1 MKWHKLV
8 SMLVA
13 LEAVLAPV
21 GATAQEQNYPN
32 RPIRLIAPYPPGG
45 GVDIASRVVGQKLT
59 ERWGQQVIVDNRSG
73 ANGNIGTEIVARA
86 APDGYTLLMGAAG
99 PITMNMWL
107 YQKLPFDPVKDFALV
122 ARVAPTYYLLVVHP
136 SIAMKSV
143 KDLVALAKANP
154 GKLTFASPGIGGPPH
169 LAGELLKN
177 LTGVDMVHVPYKGAG
192 PALAD
197 VVSGQ
202 VSFMFVDMI
211 AALPHAK
218 TGRLR
223 ALAISTARRNARVPE
238 VPTVAES
245 GAPGFEV
252 LGWSGLLAPAGTPRT
267 IVGKLN
273 AEVVKL
279 LQLPDVQ
286 ERLAADGAEF
296 GTNTPEEFS
305 VFVRS
310 EIAKWEKVIKASG
323 ARAD

>member
-13 LEAVLAPV
+13 LGAALAPV

-136 SIAMKSV
+136 SIAAKSV

>member
-13 LEAVLAPV
+13 LGAALAPV

-136 SIAMKSV
+136 SIAAKSV

-223 ALAISTARRNARVPE
+223 ALAISTARRNARAPE